1 MKNISSYGKGLY
13 LGNVTSLSSNSKL
26 EDFMQD
32 YFFFFRKIVIVLLKC
47 RLFTLEMTIFIYGGY
62 KWIGGI

>member
-1 MKNISSYGKGLY
+1 MKNISSYGKGLS

-26 EDFMQD
+26 EDFII
-32 YFFFFRKIVIVLLKC
+32 FFFFRKIVIVQLKC

-62 KWIGGI
+62 KRIGGI